1 MSKFQNCANKSCV
14 LLAPLLRYSRMK
26 IIIIIFWLLIPVQG
40 NAALDLNSSRL
51 TSNWIM
57 RFYVRVIERLLES

>member
-1 MSKFQNCANKSCV
+1 
-14 LLAPLLRYSRMK
+14 
-26 IIIIIFWLLIPVQG
+26 LIPVQG